1 MTCQDPLLDVFA
13 QPAFAMRDSQIQ
25 IRFSHILGNVT
36 SFHSCSELTPTMNKL
51 FFHHQETENKSNNND
66 SKQAKKKSESEI
78 QGKSLE
84 NLRQSQKLTQKAKIR
99 GDENINSCPQDFV
112 RVGSTCYYIS
122 LAKVV
127 TVIKSDWL
135 D

>member
-1 MTCQDPLLDVFA
+1 
-13 QPAFAMRDSQIQ
+13 
-25 IRFSHILGNVT
+25 
-36 SFHSCSELTPTMNKL
+36 MNKL